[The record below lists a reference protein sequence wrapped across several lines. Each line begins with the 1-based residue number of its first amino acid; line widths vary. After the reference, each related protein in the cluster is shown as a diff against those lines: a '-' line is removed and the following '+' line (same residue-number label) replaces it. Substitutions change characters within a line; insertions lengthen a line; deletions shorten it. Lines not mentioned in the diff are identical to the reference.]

1 MKSLAKEVRTVKLM
15 VGLYCRRQH
24 GTRELCESCRELAE
38 YAEARIRGC
47 RYGEK
52 KPACSRCPIHC
63 DKKDMRERITAVMR
77 FAGPRMTWRHPILA
91 IQHLA
96 GMKGS
101 YGR

>member
-15 VGLYCRRQH
+15 IGLYCRRQH
-24 GTRELCESCRELAE
+24 GTGELCEGCRELAE
-38 YAEARIRGC
+38 YAETRIRGC

-63 DKKDMRERITAVMR
+63 YKKEMREQITAVMR

-91 IQHLA
+91 IQHLV

-101 YGR
+101 YER